1 MLVLQAH
8 LAYTWAMNPQITP
21 EIRSALEQ
29 HPVGPVRLE
38 GDSEGGPVYLV
49 RLDDIANLQELID
62 GRVRDAL
69 AEADEDIAAGRIVD
83 WNPEEVKRLGRARL
97 SGSDQG

>member
-1 MLVLQAH
+1 
-8 LAYTWAMNPQITP
+8 MNPQITP

-29 HPVGPVRLE
+29 HPVGPVRLD
-38 GDSEGGPVYLV
+38 GDAEGGPVYLV

-69 AEADEDIAAGRIVD
+69 AEADEDVAAGRIVD
-83 WNPEEVKRLGRARL
+83 WDPEEMKRLGRERL
-97 SGSDQG
+97 SDSDQG

>member
-1 MLVLQAH
+1 
-8 LAYTWAMNPQITP
+8 MNPQITP
-21 EIRSALEQ
+21 EIRSALER

-38 GDSEGGPVYLV
+38 GDAEGGPVYLV
-49 RLDDIANLQELID
+49 RLGDIANLQELID

-69 AEADEDIAAGRIVD
+69 VEADEDIAAGRIVD
-83 WNPEEVKRLGRARL
+83 WDPEEMKRLGRERL